1 MESAAKKLTMGRRQM
16 AREKRRRTGGERR
29 RLAQLVV
36 SLLLFLLVFAG
47 RGAFPARLREWKAA
61 MAADTDFKTA
71 FQQFGTELKSD
82 APFGQAVRA
91 LFASLAGQESSI
103 SEPQPTPD
111 QPAELPEVVL
121 LGETARGGLT
131 WLNAHSF
138 AGTRTVQPAQEEPEP
153 AAEQP
158 ASMPQ
163 SVVTAVAQ
171 AYDENGVALP
181 SNVSFQYYE
190 LGLERT
196 AVPVRGT
203 VTSNFEYRTSPI
215 TGKREFHLAMDI
227 AAKEGT
233 RIGAFSD
240 GTVRYIGESDEFG
253 QYLMID
259 HANGVSTFY
268 AHCSKLLVRKGES
281 VTCGQTVA
289 LVGHT
294 GKATGSHLH
303 LTILKDNVR
312 LDPAYYVDPS

>member
-1 MESAAKKLTMGRRQM
+1 MESAAKKLTVGRRQM
-16 AREKRRRTGGERR
+16 AKGRQRTGGERR
-29 RLAQLVV
+29 RLAQLAA
-36 SLLLFLLVFAG
+36 SLLLFLLVFLG
-47 RGAFPARLREWKAA
+47 RDIFPARLREWKAA
-61 MAADTDFKTA
+61 MAADTDFKAA
-71 FQQFGTELKSD
+71 FQDFSSQLKAD
-82 APFGQAVRA
+82 APFGEAVKT
-91 LFASLAGQESSI
+91 LIASLAGREI
-103 SEPQPTPD
+103 AEPEPQPEETPRS
-111 QPAELPEVVL
+111 ELPEVEL

-138 AGTRTVQPAQEEPEP
+138 AGTRAVQPAQEEPEP
-153 AAEQP
+153 EEP

-163 SVVTAVAQ
+163 PVATAVAQ

-196 AVPVRGT
+196 AVPVHGT

-227 AAKEGT
+227 AANEGT
-233 RIGAFSD
+233 KISAFSD

-259 HANGVSTFY
+259 HANGVSSFY
-268 AHCSKLLVRKGES
+268 AHCSKLLVRKGET

-303 LTILKDNVR
+303 LTILKDNIR
-312 LDPAYYVDPS
+312 LDPAYYVDPA

>member
-1 MESAAKKLTMGRRQM
+1 MESAAKKLTAGRRQM

-29 RLAQLVV
+29 RLAQLAV
-36 SLLLFLLVFAG
+36 SLLLFLLVFVG

-61 MAADTDFKTA
+61 MAADTDFKAA

-82 APFGQAVRA
+82 APFGQAVRT
-91 LFASLAGQESSI
+91 LFASLTGRESDAP
-103 SEPQPTPD
+103 EPQPAPD

-121 LGETARGGLT
+121 LGETARGGLA

-138 AGTRTVQPAQEEPEP
+138 TGTRTVRPDPAEPEP

-158 ASMPQ
+158 SSMPQ
-163 SVVTAVAQ
+163 AVVTAVAQ

-196 AVPVRGT
+196 AVPVHGA

-227 AAKEGT
+227 AADEGAK
-233 RIGAFSD
+233 IGAFSD

-268 AHCSKLLVRKGES
+268 AHCSKLLVRKGER
-281 VTCGQTVA
+281 VACGQTVA

-303 LTILKDNVR
+303 LTILKDNIR